1 MTKSDSLLF
10 VNVKVSCNVLSR
22 WAQLVSSSF
31 AGCLFLLNDLQI
43 QIWKNGLQ
51 LKLKLHKLGRTAL

>member
-1 MTKSDSLLF
+1 MTKSDSLLS

-31 AGCLFLLNDLQI
+31 AG
-43 QIWKNGLQ
+43 WKNGLQ
-51 LKLKLHKLGRTAL
+51 VKLKLNKLRRTAL